1 VVEKKRQLVNRLIE
15 KKVTAVRAVGFV
27 GIMKSSYYYRSSRD
41 PDEDDWLCKRI
52 LEIAL
57 KYSFFGYRRI
67 YRQLRR
73 EGFEV
78 NHKKVYR
85 LYRQMDLRRPKKK
98 KKKKIRAIPRD
109 SEKYFRPAERTNDIW
124 VTDFIE
130 DTMTSGRK
138 VRVLAIEDQYSR
150 KVVGYRIGTSIRG
163 CDVVDVLEQAVEFNG
178 RPCFIRS
185 DNGPEY
191 ISDVFAKNA
200 YRMRIT
206 HERINPGKPVE
217 NCYAESFM
225 SRFRDECLNLHL
237 FKNIREAVRI
247 IDKYI
252 EWYNNDRL
260 HSGLDYRIPAAVH
273 AGGM

>member
-1 VVEKKRQLVNRLIE
+1 MVEKKRQLVNWLLENKI
-15 KKVTAVRAVGFV
+15 KVVRAVGFI
-27 GIMKSSYYYRSSRD
+27 GIMKSSYYYRSTRA
-41 PDEDDWLCKRI
+41 PDEDDWLCLRI
-52 LEIAL
+52 REIAF
-57 KYSFFGYRRI
+57 KFPFFGYRRI
-67 YRQLRR
+67 YRQLKR
-73 EGFEV
+73 EGVEV

-85 LYRQMDLRRPKKK
+85 LYKHMDLKRPKKK
-98 KKKKIRAIPRD
+98 KKKGRSIPRD
-109 SEKYFRPAERTNDIW
+109 SEMFFRPAEKANDIW

-138 VRVLAIEDQYSR
+138 LRVLAIEDQYSR

-163 CDVVDVLEQAVEFNG
+163 CDVVDVLGQAIEFNG
-178 RPCFIRS
+178 RPGVVRS
-185 DNGPEY
+185 DNGSEY
-191 ISDVFAKNA
+191 ISKVMKECLLN
-200 YRMRIT
+200 MRIA

-237 FKNIREAVRI
+237 FRNVKEAVRI

-260 HSGLDYRIPAAVH
+260 HSGLDYRIPALVH
-273 AGGM
+273 AGGV